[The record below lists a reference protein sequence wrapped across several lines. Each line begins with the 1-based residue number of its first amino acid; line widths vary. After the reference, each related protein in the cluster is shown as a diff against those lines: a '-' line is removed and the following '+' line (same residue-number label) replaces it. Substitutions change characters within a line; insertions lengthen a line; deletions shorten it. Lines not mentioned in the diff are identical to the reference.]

1 MAVRDNA
8 STTRDTTP
16 TGPAGTRT
24 GRAAPAKRLLLLGLM
39 WLAAVNIPTG
49 APLAAIWV
57 GSRVQGGAVGL
68 SMTAVLA
75 VLVALALM
83 CAALVWALDRMAAMH
98 DALIDR
104 PPARRQTAWMK
115 PFNDRT
121 SPDDDAPLRALD
133 RILVA
138 TVVGAGIAF
147 EAWFFFL
154 AGSPIG

>member
-1 MAVRDNA
+1 MAVRD
-8 STTRDTTP
+8 TTAPPGDTP
-16 TGPAGTRT
+16 SA
-24 GRAAPAKRLLLLGLM
+24 RAARAKRLLLLGLM

-49 APLAAIWV
+49 APLAAIWI

-75 VLVALALM
+75 VLVALALL

-98 DALIDR
+98 DALVDR
-104 PPARRQTAWMK
+104 PAARRQTTWMK

-121 SPDDDAPLRALD
+121 SPDDGAPMRALD

-138 TVVGAGIAF
+138 TVVGAGVAF